1 MKVEKQGQLKKMS
14 LTVILVLLL
23 AIIIITA
30 QNIVEETQATG
41 VQENA
46 DLDLQIDNS
55 ETINTGTDREI
66 EITDNTTE
74 TINLCENIDCN
85 DSTLI
90 CPDNFT
96 AICKNFCIPETGT
109 CAFCTPSC
117 DGHEQ
122 IIEQNQTEVTNETI
136 ENETETNT
144 TEEIT
149 GNETILPGTE
159 EIILD
164 MPKIQQDL
172 DIQVSYQEKITRGEI
187 MEIKATVTNS
197 GNKVKNIRA
206 DWSLPK
212 GFDII
217 YRNQESCENLDTGE
231 SCELIIRVQTSVS
244 ASLGDSEIKVTVSY
258 KNGI

>member
-1 MKVEKQGQLKKMS
+1 MINEKQGQLKKVS
-14 LTVILVLLL
+14 LVVILVLLL

-30 QNIVEETQATG
+30 QNIIEETQAIE

-96 AICKNFCIPETGT
+96 ATCENFCIPETGT
-109 CAFCTPSC
+109 CASCTPSC
-117 DGHEQ
+117 DEHEQ

-136 ENETETNT
+136 ENETQERTEGDETT
-144 TEEIT
+144 RLEQ
-149 GNETILPGTE
+149 NETIPFVTGE
-159 EIILD
+159 AIID
-164 MPKIQQDL
+164 MPSRPEL
-172 DIQVSYQEKITRGEI
+172 DIQISYQEKITRGEI

-197 GNKVKNIRA
+197 GDKVKNIRS

-217 YRNQESCENLDTGE
+217 YRNQESCENLYTGE
-231 SCELIIRVQTSVS
+231 SC
-244 ASLGDSEIKVTVSY
+244 
-258 KNGI
+258 